1 MTKLLAITAFSFL
14 LIPPIALPQE
24 RTFSGEI
31 MDNQCAKV
39 GSHDKMMEQEGAKSS
54 QECTTH
60 CIKAGAKYVLYDA
73 GTKTVYQL
81 DDQKAPEQYA
91 GQSVNVSGTLD
102 DATKTIHITHIK
114 SAN

>member
-1 MTKLLAITAFSFL
+1 MVKFLAVAAFGLL
-14 LIPPIALPQE
+14 LIPPIALTQE

-60 CIKAGAKYVLYDA
+60 CIKAGGKFVLYDA
-73 GTKTVYQL
+73 GTKSVYQL
-81 DDQKAPEQYA
+81 DDQKAPEEFA
-91 GQSVNVSGTLD
+91 GQAVNVSGTLD

-114 SAN
+114 PAS

>member
-1 MTKLLAITAFSFL
+1 MNRLLVIAVFGML
-14 LIPPIALPQE
+14 LVPSIALSQE

-54 QECTTH
+54 RECTTH
-60 CIKAGAKYVLYDA
+60 CIKAGAKYVLYDP

-81 DDQKAPEQYA
+81 DDQKAPEEFA
-91 GQSVNVSGTLD
+91 GQTVNVSGTLD
-102 DATKTIHITHIK
+102 DATKTIHISHIK
-114 SAN
+114 AAS